1 MCKISGRKR
10 HTGLKIVFGIILLLF
25 IEVGMWIYFSFYLP
39 HPEITLPDLIGKPI
53 KQDMKTLKK
62 LKLNNVIVENEPSLN
77 QPKGTVIYSDPEAD
91 TPIMSNTP
99 VKLEI
104 SSGNVAKMANYKGQE
119 ISDVIFDLTK
129 NIGMK
134 KEQITVKKISGSSK
148 SINTVIRQSTLTT
161 NFDYSSQKIVFYI
174 SDGKKK
180 VKISNYVNQNF
191 SNVQSHLIENGISD
205 NQLSITYRESNT
217 IAIGNIIKNDNV
229 NHSIVPGSSS
239 KINFVISSGSAV
251 KTKVMPSVIGMS
263 KGDAQKAL
271 EAIGFSANNISFGGV
286 LDTTVESQSIDAN
299 TLIIPNKTFVSLN
312 MTAPVS
318 HEKAIDQIDVTTLQG
333 LELTQTTDQL
343 QQLGIDYKV
352 EDETT
357 TDDQEDNKVKNAIVN
372 ADTVNIVV
380 YQYVAPA
387 PEKTPTQSSSTTQ
400 NSSSSSTSSSS
411 SSSSNTKK

>member
-1 MCKISGRKR
+1 
-10 HTGLKIVFGIILLLF
+10 
-25 IEVGMWIYFSFYLP
+25 
-39 HPEITLPDLIGKPI
+39 
-53 KQDMKTLKK
+53 
-62 LKLNNVIVENEPSLN
+62 
-77 QPKGTVIYSDPEAD
+77 
-91 TPIMSNTP
+91 
-99 VKLEI
+99 
-104 SSGNVAKMANYKGQE
+104 
-119 ISDVIFDLTK
+119 
-129 NIGMK
+129 
-134 KEQITVKKISGSSK
+134 
-148 SINTVIRQSTLTT
+148 
-161 NFDYSSQKIVFYI
+161 
-174 SDGKKK
+174 
-180 VKISNYVNQNF
+180 
-191 SNVQSHLIENGISD
+191 
-205 NQLSITYRESNT
+205 
-217 IAIGNIIKNDNV
+217 
-229 NHSIVPGSSS
+229 
-239 KINFVISSGSAV
+239 
-251 KTKVMPSVIGMS
+251 MPSVIGMS

-357 TDDQEDNKVKNAIVN
+357 TDDQEDNKVKNATVN

>member
-1 MCKISGRKR
+1 MCKISRRKR
-10 HTGLKIVFGIILLLF
+10 HTGLKIVFWIILLLF

-191 SNVQSHLIENGISD
+191 SNVQSH
-205 NQLSITYRESNT
+205 
-217 IAIGNIIKNDNV
+217 
-229 NHSIVPGSSS
+229 
-239 KINFVISSGSAV
+239 
-251 KTKVMPSVIGMS
+251 
-263 KGDAQKAL
+263 
-271 EAIGFSANNISFGGV
+271 
-286 LDTTVESQSIDAN
+286 
-299 TLIIPNKTFVSLN
+299 
-312 MTAPVS
+312 
-318 HEKAIDQIDVTTLQG
+318 
-333 LELTQTTDQL
+333 
-343 QQLGIDYKV
+343 
-352 EDETT
+352 
-357 TDDQEDNKVKNAIVN
+357 
-372 ADTVNIVV
+372 
-380 YQYVAPA
+380 
-387 PEKTPTQSSSTTQ
+387 
-400 NSSSSSTSSSS
+400 
-411 SSSSNTKK
+411 